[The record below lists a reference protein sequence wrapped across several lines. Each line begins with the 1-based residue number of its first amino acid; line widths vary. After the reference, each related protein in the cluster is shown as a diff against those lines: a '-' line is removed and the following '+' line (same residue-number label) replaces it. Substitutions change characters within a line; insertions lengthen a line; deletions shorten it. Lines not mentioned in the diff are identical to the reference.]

1 MTIRKKAYFRIFLV
15 SCLALLTACA
25 GKNGGAAGD
34 DKPTVVVTIPPLAYF
49 ANEIGGDRVE
59 VECLTTETSDPET
72 FEPSMQQLRKA
83 SGAKILLTVGLLPFE
98 QKITESVSSTNPDVA
113 ILILSDS
120 IDLIHDTHGEGEMDP
135 HIWNS
140 LRNAKVMARQ
150 TCTALTKAMPQ
161 DSTYF
166 QTNLVKLVARL
177 DSIDTNLT
185 QRLTPLRGTAFVVEH
200 PSLSYFARDYGLRQ
214 LAIGH
219 ENKESSIVGLKSRL
233 DEIKQDAPVV
243 MFYSSGVDERQVQT
257 ITATLNLPAQKVQ
270 PLSAQI
276 DSTIAVAG
284 ETIITNSQ
292 RQK

>member
-1 MTIRKKAYFRIFLV
+1 
-15 SCLALLTACA
+15 
-25 GKNGGAAGD
+25 
-34 DKPTVVVTIPPLAYF
+34 
-49 ANEIGGDRVE
+49 
-59 VECLTTETSDPET
+59 
-72 FEPSMQQLRKA
+72 
-83 SGAKILLTVGLLPFE
+83 
-98 QKITESVSSTNPDVA
+98 
-113 ILILSDS
+113 
-120 IDLIHDTHGEGEMDP
+120 
-135 HIWNS
+135 
-140 LRNAKVMARQ
+140 
-150 TCTALTKAMPQ
+150 
-161 DSTYF
+161 
-166 QTNLVKLVARL
+166 
-177 DSIDTNLT
+177 
-185 QRLTPLRGTAFVVEH
+185 VVEH